1 MTAAALVCTKL
12 IRGYQIVVSPWLGD
26 NCRFYPTCSQYALE
40 ALSLHGFFRGSLL
53 AVKRICRCAP
63 WSDGGYD
70 PVPLPASRSYTFKD
84 GDL

>member
-1 MTAAALVCTKL
+1 MTIAAQLGTRL
-12 IRGYQIVVSPWLGD
+12 IRGYQIIISPWLGN

-40 ALSLHGFFRGSLL
+40 ALGLHGFFRGSLL
-53 AVKRICRCAP
+53 AIKRICRCAP